1 MFRFLFIILFL
12 CSESIFAVVQVHS
25 IHGDIPLEYDAWCD
39 SNCASHQQCLGL
51 FGKDYVDLRIRSKFS
66 SLKGPG
72 ESLVRNKYLGDTISK
87 QSFETQFILDL
98 SSSLSISPC
107 RIYIITISPEKD
119 EQSWDPNNVFIT
131 FRLFLIDVAEIR
143 NLTVQIQD
151 PLSTFNR
158 GQVSYVYQ
166 FVAVNNISSNKAEQF
181 TSIVA
186 P

>member
-1 MFRFLFIILFL
+1 M
-12 CSESIFAVVQVHS
+12 
-25 IHGDIPLEYDAWCD
+25 
-39 SNCASHQQCLGL
+39 
-51 FGKDYVDLRIRSKFS
+51 
-66 SLKGPG
+66 
-72 ESLVRNKYLGDTISK
+72 
-87 QSFETQFILDL
+87 
-98 SSSLSISPC
+98 SSSLSINSC